1 MTDAAPSLPVPLTS
15 PDCDLTDFPFMPL
28 QIMRLRRS
36 KAWLHAKRNP
46 SLAFYMVNLWTASWH
61 EVPAASLEDDD
72 DVLAEFA
79 MCDPIKWDKLREKV
93 LHGWIKCS
101 DGRLYHP
108 IVAEKAV
115 EAWDSKMDQRWRTE
129 CARIKKH
136 NDRHHTNIAR
146 PTFEE
151 WTSQGCP
158 QGQRLPVP
166 KDNSGTGEGQSGE
179 TPSKREGEGQREG
192 QGELNTSVPIGTG
205 ASAPSPGLEP
215 ADAIFQIAVPWL
227 VERGMPDKSARS
239 LLGGARKQLGDD
251 GAWAL
256 ASECMEAKPMEP
268 AAWLAAALNAR
279 IGRKRTDSKFHVA
292 GADHTST
299 EAAAKASAA
308 QHGVVTPE
316 DGDIPF
322 N

>member
-1 MTDAAPSLPVPLTS
+1 MSELPAPLTQ

-36 KAWLHAKRNP
+36 KAWLLAKRNP
-46 SLAFYMVNLWTASWH
+46 ALAFYMVNLWTASWH

-79 MCDPIKWDKLREKV
+79 MCDPIKWDKLRGKV
-93 LHGWIKCS
+93 MHGWIKCS

-115 EAWDSKMDQRWRTE
+115 EAWDAKTDQRWRTE

-136 NDRHHTNIAR
+136 NDRHKMSIPR

-151 WTSQGCP
+151 WMSQGCP

-166 KDNSGTGEGQSGE
+166 RDTSGTGAGQGGE

-192 QGELNTSVPIGTG
+192 QGQGELNTSVPNGTG
-205 ASAPSPGLEP
+205 AAAPPEGISPS
-215 ADAIFQIAVPWL
+215 DAIFQVAVPWL

-256 ASECMEAKPMEP
+256 AQECMDEKPLEP
-268 AAWLAAALNAR
+268 ASWLAAALNAR
-279 IGRKRTDSKFHVA
+279 IGRKRGNDKFQVA
-292 GADHTST
+292 NADHTST
-299 EAAAKASAA
+299 EAAAAASVE
-308 QHGVVTPE
+308 QRGTVVPE
-316 DGDIPF
+316 TGEVPF
-322 N
+322 D

>member
-1 MTDAAPSLPVPLTS
+1 MTDLPSPLTRA
-15 PDCDLTDFPFMPL
+15 DCDLTDFPFMPL

-46 SLAFYMVNLWTASWH
+46 ALAFYMINLWTASWH

-93 LHGWIKCS
+93 LHGWVKCS

-115 EAWDSKMDQRWRTE
+115 EAWDAKIDQRWRTE

-136 NDRHHTNIAR
+136 NDRHKTSIPR
-146 PTFEE
+146 PTFED
-151 WTSQGCP
+151 WVSQGCP

-166 KDNSGTGEGQSGE
+166 RDTSGTGDGQGRE
-179 TPSKREGEGQREG
+179 TPSKGEGEGEGQREGKG
-192 QGELNTSVPIGTG
+192 QGELNTSVPDGTG
-205 ASAPSPGLEP
+205 ASAPPAGLTSK
-215 ADAIFQIAVPWL
+215 DAVFQVAIPWL
-227 VERGMPDKSARS
+227 VERGMPDRSARS
-239 LLGGARKQLGDD
+239 LLGGACKQLGDD
-251 GAWAL
+251 GAWDL
-256 ASECMEAKPMEP
+256 ASECMREKPLEP

-279 IGRKRTDSKFHVA
+279 IGTRGGRPGKPTVYDQ
-292 GADHTST
+292 TM
-299 EAAAKASAA
+299 AAAARAKEKLFGAA
-308 QHGVVTPE
+308 Q
-316 DGDIPF
+316 DGDVIDEAE
-322 N
+322 